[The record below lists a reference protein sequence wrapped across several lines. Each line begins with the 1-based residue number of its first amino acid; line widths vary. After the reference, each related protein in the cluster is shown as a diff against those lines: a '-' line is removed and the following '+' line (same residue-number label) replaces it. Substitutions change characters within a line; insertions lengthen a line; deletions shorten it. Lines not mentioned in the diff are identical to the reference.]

1 MRTLFAL
8 VALIALA
15 GAALASEASGQRS
28 HSIGARAGHSPEP
41 GSSARA
47 ALAAEPYPDHPITLI
62 VPYAAGGS
70 SDVLGRLLGE
80 RLSKSLG
87 KQIVIDNRAGAGS
100 RLGIEIAAKSAPD
113 GYTLL
118 LADMPH
124 TIIPAIQKGVQYDP
138 VRGFTPI
145 GLIGTASMFFFV
157 NPAVKA
163 ETAPDFVALAKA
175 DPGKITIASGGIGS
189 ATHLTAELFQV
200 KTGIKLVHVPF
211 RGAGPAMNDL
221 VAGHVQSGFT
231 TLATASSVLDRVRAL
246 ASASET
252 RLATPPNIPTFRE
265 GGIDL
270 VVEHWWG
277 VLAPAGLP
285 PEIAARLTGDLKAI
299 LDSDEFATRLAP
311 LGVTA
316 SRASPAQFR
325 ALIESD
331 TARWADIVK
340 SVGINVP

>member
-1 MRTLFAL
+1 MGYTGRSGAARMKMIIDRIPVLRTKGVGLPATLALAAFIAL
-8 VALIALA
+8 V
-15 GAALASEASGQRS
+15 SG
-28 HSIGARAGHSPEP
+28 
-41 GSSARA
+41 
-47 ALAAEPYPDHPITLI
+47 ALAAEPYPDRPVTLI

-70 SDVLGRLLGE
+70 SDVLARLIGE
-80 RLSKSLG
+80 RMSKSLG
-87 KQIVIDNRAGAGS
+87 QQIVVDNRAGAGS

-124 TIIPAIQKGVQYDP
+124 TIIPAIQKGVHYDP
-138 VRGFTPI
+138 VRDFTPI
-145 GLIGTASMFFFV
+145 GLIGTASMVFFV

-163 ETAPDFVALAKA
+163 ETVRDFVALAKA
-175 DPGKITIASGGIGS
+175 EGEKITIASGGIGT
-189 ATHLTAELFQV
+189 ATHLTAELFQA
-200 KTGIKLVHVPF
+200 KAGIKLVHVPF

-246 ASASET
+246 AVASET
-252 RLATPPNIPTFRE
+252 RLATPASIPTFRE

-285 PEIAARLTGDLKAI
+285 PQIAARLTADLKAI
-299 LDSDEFATRLAP
+299 LESDEFATRLAP

-316 SRASPAQFR
+316 SHASPAQFG
-325 ALIESD
+325 ALIASD
-331 TARWADIVK
+331 TARWAEIVK
-340 SVGINVP
+340 SVGITVP

>member
-1 MRTLFAL
+1 MPAKL
-8 VALIALA
+8 ALA
-15 GAALASEASGQRS
+15 AFIAFT
-28 HSIGARAGHSPEP
+28 
-41 GSSARA
+41 GSV
-47 ALAAEPYPDHPITLI
+47 LAAEPYPDRPINLI

-87 KQIVIDNRAGAGS
+87 QPIVIDNRAGAGS
-100 RLGIEIAAKSAPD
+100 RLGIEVSAKSAPD

-138 VRGFTPI
+138 VRDFTPI
-145 GLIGTASMFFFV
+145 GVIGTASMFFFV
-157 NPAVKA
+157 NPAVRA
-163 ETAPDFVALAKA
+163 ETARDFVGLAKA
-175 DPGKITIASGGIGS
+175 DPEKITIASGGIGS
-189 ATHLTAELFQV
+189 ATHLTAELFQAR
-200 KTGIKLVHVPF
+200 TGIKLVHVPF

-231 TLATASSVLDRVRAL
+231 TLATAASVFDRVRAL
-246 ASASET
+246 AIAGET
-252 RLATPPNIPTFRE
+252 RLETHTNIPTFKE

-285 PEIAARLTGDLKAI
+285 AEIAARLTRDLKAI
-299 LDSDEFATRLAP
+299 LDSPEFVTRLVP
-311 LGVTA
+311 LGVAT

-325 ALIESD
+325 ALIESE

-340 SVGINVP
+340 SVGISAP

>member
-1 MRTLFAL
+1 MIRDWMAL
-8 VALIALA
+8 LRAKGVIAPAKLALAALIAIA
-15 GAALASEASGQRS
+15 G
-28 HSIGARAGHSPEP
+28 
-41 GSSARA
+41 SARA
-47 ALAAEPYPDHPITLI
+47 AELYPNHPITLI

-70 SDVLGRLLGE
+70 SDVLARLIGE
-80 RLSKSLG
+80 RMSKSLG
-87 KQIVIDNRAGAGS
+87 QQVVIDNRAGAGS
-100 RLGIEIAAKSAPD
+100 RLGTELAAKSAAD

-124 TIIPAIQKGVQYDP
+124 TIVPAIQKGVHYDP
-138 VRGFTPI
+138 VGDFTPI
-145 GLIGTASMFFFV
+145 GLIGTASMVFFI

-163 ETAPDFVALAKA
+163 QTVRDFVVLAKA

-189 ATHLTAELFQV
+189 ATHLTAELFQA
-200 KTGIKLVHVPF
+200 KAGIKLVHVPF

-246 ASASET
+246 AVASKT
-252 RLATPPNIPTFRE
+252 RLPTLTSIPTFME
-265 GGIDL
+265 SGIDL

-285 PEIAARLTGDLKAI
+285 QEIAARLTGELKAI
-299 LDSDEFATRLAP
+299 LDSQELAARLEP
-311 LGVTA
+311 LGVTI
-316 SRASPAQFR
+316 SHASPEQFR
-325 ALIESD
+325 GLIESD

-340 SVGINVP
+340 SVGISEP

>member
-1 MRTLFAL
+1 MPVKLAL
-8 VALIALA
+8 AALIALT
-15 GAALASEASGQRS
+15 
-28 HSIGARAGHSPEP
+28 
-41 GSSARA
+41 GS

-70 SDVLGRLLGE
+70 SDVLARLIGE
-80 RLSKSLG
+80 RMSKSLG
-87 KQIVIDNRAGAGS
+87 QQVVIGAGS
-100 RLGIEIAAKSAPD
+100 RLGIEVAAKSAAD

-124 TIIPAIQKGVQYDP
+124 TIIPAIQNGVHYDP
-138 VRGFTPI
+138 VRDFTPI
-145 GLIGTASMFFFV
+145 GLIGTASMVFFV

-163 ETAPDFVALAKA
+163 QTIRDFVALAKA
-175 DPGKITIASGGIGS
+175 QAGKMTIASGGIGS
-189 ATHLTAELFQV
+189 ATHLTAELFQARAA
-200 KTGIKLVHVPF
+200 IKLVHVLF

-246 ASASET
+246 AGASNT
-252 RLATPPNIPTFRE
+252 RLTTLPSIPTFRE
-265 GGIDL
+265 SGIDL

-285 PEIAARLTGDLKAI
+285 PAIAARLIGELKAI
-299 LDSDEFATRLAP
+299 LASGEFATRLEP
-311 LGVTA
+311 LGVTV
-316 SRASPAQFR
+316 SHASPEQFR
-325 ALIESD
+325 GLIESD

-340 SVGINVP
+340 SVGISVP

>member
-1 MRTLFAL
+1 MLARFFLAILMAL
-8 VALIALA
+8 SAS
-15 GAALASEASGQRS
+15 AA
-28 HSIGARAGHSPEP
+28 
-41 GSSARA
+41 
-47 ALAAEPYPDHPITLI
+47 AAETYPDRPVTLI

-70 SDVLGRLLGE
+70 SDVLARLLGE
-80 RLSKSLG
+80 RLAKSLG
-87 KQIVIDNRAGAGS
+87 QPIVIDNRAGAGS
-100 RLGIEIAAKSAPD
+100 RIGTELAAKSAPD

-124 TIIPAIQKGVQYDP
+124 TIVPAIQKGVQYDP

-145 GLIGTASMFFFV
+145 SLIGTALMFFFL

-163 ETAPDFVALAKA
+163 ETVQDFVALAKA
-175 DPGKITIASGGIGS
+175 SPDKVTIASGGIGS
-189 ATHLTAELFQV
+189 ATHLTAELFQA
-200 KTGIKLVHVPF
+200 KAGIKLVHVPF

-231 TLATASSVLDRVRAL
+231 TLATASAVLDRVRTL
-246 ASASET
+246 GVASAT
-252 RLATPPNIPTFRE
+252 RPATHPNVPTFRDA
-265 GGIDL
+265 GIDL

-285 PEIAARLTGDLKAI
+285 PDVATRLTRDINAI
-299 LDSDEFATRLAP
+299 IESPEFASRLAP

-316 SRASPAQFR
+316 SKTSPAQFL
-325 ALIESD
+325 ALIEND

-340 SVGINVP
+340 SVGITVQ